1 MIPTFYGSNEMKYCP
16 VLLSLIVVLTVSWI
30 TGCSPQKDSR
40 VTLEGEWLFAVDSMD
55 LGARGGWFAGEFDR
69 SGWERVSVPG
79 YWDRYGLEDYDGV
92 GWFSTSFEVS
102 SVDSPLALFFGGVD
116 DAADVWLNGV
126 KLGIHVGSN
135 DPFFMQTTNG
145 VKEGKNLLVIRV
157 NDFSGPGGIHQ
168 PVSLVPQWEV
178 EALLRT
184 EYADLPARPSVDWV
198 KDAMMYEVSL
208 RSFSREGTIKALE
221 KRLPELKELG
231 VTVVSL
237 MPIHPVGDLNRKGT
251 LGNPYAVE
259 NYYEINPPFGT
270 LSDFR
275 SLVKSVHAHGMKII
289 IDLVANHTAW
299 DAKLLMEHPDWYTTN
314 RQGAIVSPN
323 ADWYDVADLNYNH
336 HELRKYMIEM
346 MKYWVGDVGIDGYRC
361 SVPELVPTDFWERAR
376 KELDKIKPVMMLSE
390 GMLPEHHVEA
400 FDLTY
405 SGNLYDVLD
414 KVLLGTTPVHVFDD
428 LLRSESNQ
436 YPQGSLRLRF
446 TTNHD
451 KNVADG
457 SPVTRFT
464 PRGVKAAAVLTWTFP
479 GVPLLFNGE
488 EVGNDKKLDLFGK
501 VEIDWDK
508 NPDMREFYKQL
519 GSLRTKH
526 PAARRGEFTSLANSD
541 QGEVYSFLREGEGD
555 GVVVVVN
562 FAPREKRVD
571 VSSPGLMVGSWKE
584 YFSGDDVHP
593 SEGKI
598 SFSLQPYGYQVL
610 TRK

>member
-1 MIPTFYGSNEMKYCP
+1 MIPTFYGSNEMKYYP

-145 VKEGKNLLVIRV
+145 VKEGENLLVIRV

-519 GSLRTKH
+519 GSLRAKH

-541 QGEVYSFLREGEGD
+541 QGEVYSFLREGDGD

-571 VSSPGLMVGSWKE
+571 VSFPGLMVGSWKE